1 MTKDARNVCEGFC
14 GGRAWLSGLNA
25 CGVIALTPVAI
36 AVDPAVNRENGQK
49 LKFADQGFH
58 LA

>member
-1 MTKDARNVCEGFC
+1 MFVKVFAGA
-14 GGRAWLSGLNA
+14 RAWLSGLNA

-36 AVDPAVNRENGQK
+36 AVDPAVNRENRQK

>member
-1 MTKDARNVCEGFC
+1 MFVKVFAGA
-14 GGRAWLSGLNA
+14 RAWLSGLNA
-25 CGVIALTPVAI
+25 CGVMALTLVAI
-36 AVDPAVNRENGQK
+36 AVDPAVNRENRQK